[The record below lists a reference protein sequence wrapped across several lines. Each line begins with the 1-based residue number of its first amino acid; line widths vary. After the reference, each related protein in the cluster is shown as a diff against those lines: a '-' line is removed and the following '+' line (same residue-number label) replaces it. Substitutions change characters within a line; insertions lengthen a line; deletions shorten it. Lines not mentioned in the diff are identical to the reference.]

1 MILENIIIFLLYI
14 IMLLT
19 GKDFE
24 KLIVKKLDDLDNINV
39 EMTPIDKSI
48 IVFYLIQIILFQII
62 EKTDFSI
69 QDFINMQKMSKIIYL
84 SFFLNTEF
92 KLNTTT
98 GVLNYMITDTQISNL
113 DNLINNNKDILEGI
127 KNFMENY
134 ETK

>member
-1 MILENIIIFLLYI
+1 
-14 IMLLT
+14 MLLT